1 MCVCN
6 VSSCKI
12 STSMQ
17 DYKEIRVILFY
28 NYVLLS
34 KQCAPSYGK
43 RTSKRALHLKGQN

>member
-1 MCVCN
+1 
-6 VSSCKI
+6 
-12 STSMQ
+12 MQ

-34 KQCAPSYGK
+34 KQYAPPYGK